1 MRNRLSDLTA
11 SRAAMLIERGEIAA
25 VDLVRDCVERI
36 QEREDSI
43 HAWTCL
49 DAQSAIDQA
58 EKAHSS
64 RTDSILSGIPIGIK
78 DNIDTRDFVTTYGSK
93 AYQQHRP
100 SVDATCVSLSKRA
113 GAIVLGKTASTEFA
127 FRTAGPCRN
136 PHNLEHSPGG
146 SSSGSAAAVAAN
158 MVPLAIGTQTGG
170 SVIRPAAYCGV
181 YGFKPRY
188 GDLSFAG
195 AKNLAPSFDTLGV
208 MGRCLDDLLLF
219 YSGIQQTSFSPIDS
233 RQVSKPRI
241 AIYRT
246 AFWDEAQPSAR
257 QCFDVMLKKLSSAGA
272 SLHETRLDGLD
283 VEMLQATWVINKYEG
298 SRQFAQVLQEQG
310 EQLSPVIHALVTEG
324 LAIEQDQYHDAR
336 LIIENARHTL
346 HQTLGQ
352 YDAIVT
358 LSSPGEAP
366 QGLADTGPVT
376 FNFIWTG
383 CHMAAINLPFYLG
396 PSQLPIGMQVVSA
409 SWNYRSFFETAD
421 WIDKRLRE

>member
-11 SRAAMLIERGEIAA
+11 SRAAMLIEHGEIAA

-36 QEREDSI
+36 REQENSI

-58 EKAHSS
+58 EKARSTHA
-64 RTDSILSGIPIGIK
+64 DSIISGIPIGIK

-93 AYQQHRP
+93 AYHQHQP
-100 SVDATCVSLSKRA
+100 TVDATCVSLSKRA
-113 GAIVLGKTASTEFA
+113 GAIILGKTASTEFA

-136 PHNLEHSPGG
+136 PHNLDHSPGG

-195 AKNLAPSFDTLGV
+195 AKNFAPSFDTLGV

-219 YSGIQQTSFSPIDS
+219 YSAIQQTSFSPIDS
-233 RQVSKPRI
+233 RQISNPRI
-241 AIYRT
+241 AVYRT
-246 AFWDEAQPSAR
+246 AFWDEAQPSAHAS
-257 QCFDVMLKKLSSAGA
+257 FENMLKRLSSAGA

-283 VEMLQATWVINKYEG
+283 VNMLHASWVINKYEG
-298 SRQFAQVLQEQG
+298 SRQFAQVMQEQG
-310 EQLSPVIHALVTEG
+310 GQLSPAIHALVTEG
-324 LAIEQDQYHDAR
+324 LAIEQGHYHEAR

-376 FNFIWTG
+376 FNFIWTA
-383 CHMAAINLPFYLG
+383 CHMAAVNLPFYFG
-396 PSQLPIGMQVVSA
+396 PNDLPIGIQVVSP
-409 SWNYRSFFETAD
+409 SWDYRSFFETTD
-421 WIDKRLRE
+421 WIDRNMRD